1 MSFRINTNVTALNA
15 LRNLGNNSD
24 MLSQSITRLS
34 TGLRINS
41 AADDP
46 AGLIISEKYKA
57 QIGGLDQAIKNSQDG
72 VNYAKTA
79 DGALQEVSGLLLT
92 ARSLAVAAANT
103 GALSASA
110 IQADQS
116 QLASIAASITRIAQ
130 STQFGSKKLLDG
142 SSGVVATITDAT
154 KLSALNVGGTFAGA
168 ALSTASS
175 VGIQVT
181 QAATQATIG
190 SKALA
195 FATTTVGV
203 AGSFSING
211 TTFTTQ
217 ATDTAQQVVDNI
229 NQSSATTG
237 VFAVYDAANTRIDLT
252 TSAYG
257 SSQTINFTDA
267 NGVLRNG
274 GAGSTVGVTGTD
286 ALATMTVNGT
296 TALFTGSRNGKDG
309 LSLTDADGNSFVL
322 TQGANVVAANATMGQ
337 INVGTAQFQIGANAN
352 QTTSMSLGNFAASQL
367 GTGVA
372 AGINI
377 SNVDLTTASGAT
389 QAIQVI
395 DAAIDQVTVARGNI
409 GSFQSNILQS
419 NIRSLGVAKENL
431 SAANSTI
438 SDTDV
443 AAEMTNFTKMQILQ
457 STGMA
462 VLAQANQLPQS
473 VMKLLQ

>member
-24 MLSQSITRLS
+24 SLSQSITRLS

-79 DGALQEVSGLLLT
+79 DGALQEVNNLLLS

-103 GALSASA
+103 GTLSASA
-110 IQADQS
+110 IQADQT
-116 QLASIAASITRIAQ
+116 QLASIAASISRIAAN
-130 STQFGSKKLLDG
+130 TQFGAKKLLDG
-142 SSGVVATITDAT
+142 TSGVVASITDAT
-154 KLSALNVGGTFAGA
+154 KLSALNIGGTFAGA
-168 ALSTASS
+168 AVTSAGS
-175 VGIQVT
+175 VSMQVT
-181 QAATQATIG
+181 QAALQATIT

-195 FATTTVGV
+195 FATTPVGV

-211 TTFTTQ
+211 TTFTTL
-217 ATDTAQQVVDNI
+217 ATDTAQQVVDQV
-229 NQSSATTG
+229 NQASQQTG
-237 VFAVYDAANTRIDLT
+237 VNAAFDAVNGDIVF
-252 TSAYG
+252 TSTKYG
-257 SSQTINFTDA
+257 SNQAINLTDA
-267 NGVLRNG
+267 NGVVL
-274 GAGSTVGVTGTD
+274 AAPGSSTANGTD
-286 ALATMTVNGT
+286 ALATITVGAA
-296 TALFTGSRNGKDG
+296 TALFTGSLNGKDG
-309 LSLTDADGNSFVL
+309 LTLTDADGNALTL
-322 TQGANVVAANATMGQ
+322 TQGANAVAANATVGQ
-337 INVGTAQFQIGANAN
+337 INVGTAQFQIGANAG
-352 QTTSMSLGNFAASQL
+352 QTTSLSLGNFASSQL
-367 GTGVA
+367 GVGVA
-372 AGINI
+372 AGINM
-377 SNVDLTTASGAT
+377 SNIDVTTASGAT

-395 DAAIDQVTVARGNI
+395 DAAIDQVTSARGDI
-409 GSFQSNILQS
+409 GSFQRNILES

-438 SDTDV
+438 VDTDI

-473 VMKLLQ
+473 VMKLIQ